1 MKEGFIKNTIRNICW
16 WVCCCLVLLLG
27 SCRDEIVSGPDTG
40 EGLLSLGCRVESMS
54 EVITRATTAEE
65 NRIDNWAVLIFRKSG
80 AGAAADNVLERM
92 VSFTGNGSSQM
103 FTVPQREGEHYVYV
117 VANANDLLGG
127 MQEGVSRE
135 SAFLALTK
143 SSAPGSVAPPF
154 VMCSSRIVLPQL
166 SVSSFNTV
174 TGGTVR
180 VKRNVAK
187 FTVEVTVMDTTFRA
201 EEISYMSLAT
211 TGTLAG
217 SNPDPAGLTLT
228 GRVDLPANRL
238 SDPVYLFEQRTSLRD
253 NDWKGP
259 GFYLILKGSFQRSSL
274 PSYYKIA
281 LPTPDNTFADV
292 ERNVHYRLRITA
304 VKNAGH
310 ASFQEAENSVF
321 ANDVSVVIDPDM
333 TGLEGIRE
341 VYTNGLYE
349 LGLNASEFH
358 LYRDGSN
365 YTMPLTDVVIKVLGS
380 GTNANLEFFSETG
393 NMNWEFKS
401 VSTGRFRLN
410 FKKNGTGAPN
420 ADGFYTVTLRFGTL
434 RKMIKVKL
442 AEAVSRDT
450 PSVQKFKAGN
460 GEVDK
465 ADWTP
470 SDWIGLGA
478 NSTFD
483 ASYFYGEIMNS
494 LNENIFIHTRPGG
507 AKDESR
513 RVLLMAPD
521 HVIEVYMYKK

>member
-65 NRIDNWAVLIFRKSG
+65 NRIDNWSVLIFRKSG

-92 VSFTGNGSSQM
+92 VSFTGNGSSQI

-154 VMCSSRIVLPQL
+154 VMCSSKIVLPQL
-166 SVSSFNTV
+166 SVNTFNTV

-187 FTVEVTVMDTTFRA
+187 FTIEVTTADTTFVA
-201 EEISYMSLAT
+201 ETISYMSLAT
-211 TGTLAG
+211 TGTLAA

-228 GRVDLPANRL
+228 GRVDLSGSRL

-253 NDWKGP
+253 NNWKGP
-259 GFYLILKGSFQRSSL
+259 GFYLILKGFYQRSDL

-281 LPTPDNTFADV
+281 LPTPGNTFADV

-310 ASFQEAENSVF
+310 ASFSEAQNSVF

-333 TGLEGIRE
+333 TGLEGIKE

-349 LGLNASEFH
+349 LGLNASVFYF
-358 LYRDGSN
+358 YRDGN
-365 YTMPLTDVVIKVLGS
+365 YTVTLTPVIAKVLS
-380 GTNANLEFFSETG
+380 GGASAALDMIYETG
-393 NMNWEFKS
+393 NTNWELQNAGS
-401 VSTGRFRLN
+401 GRYNLRFI
-410 FKKNGTGAPN
+410 KNGAGVP
-420 ADGFYTVTLRFGTL
+420 DSEGFHTITLRFGTL
-434 RKMIKVKL
+434 RKKIKVKL
-442 AEAVSRDT
+442 EEAVSRNA
-450 PSVQKFKAGN
+450 PYVQKFKAGN

-465 ADWTP
+465 ADWSP
-470 SDWIGLGA
+470 SDWIGLGV

-507 AKDESR
+507 TAGDSR